1 MRKKEKKSMACNK
14 NKQNSIGEN
23 EKETKEAIGHAL
35 QIKT

>member
-1 MRKKEKKSMACNK
+1 MQGVHS
-14 NKQNSIGEN
+14 NKQKLNWRKN